1 MTKKFSLLLALVLVP
16 VGVAADEGM
25 WTLDNFPAEIVLE
38 RYGVEIDQTWLDQT
52 RLATT
57 RIDGGCSGSFVSPNG
72 LVLTNHHCVQRC
84 AGQMSSAEN
93 PIAETGFL
101 ARATEDEVR
110 CESEQLSV
118 LVGIEEI
125 TAAVEQ
131 AVAGKPEAEANQER
145 KQTLT
150 RLEQACKEDAGAA
163 GQNLFCESVALY
175 NGGQYFLYK
184 YKRYDD
190 VRMVFLP
197 ETAVAAFGGDP
208 DNFNYPRWC
217 LDMAFLR
224 VYEDGQP
231 ASTPE
236 FLRWRR
242 QGAAKG
248 EPVFVAG
255 HPGSTQR
262 LLTVAELEHLRNTV
276 LPPTIE
282 HAAELRGRLI
292 QYAKTGD
299 EPRRIAQRLIQGVEN
314 GIKVRRNRLRSLLDA
329 GLMASKRTEE
339 AELKNLVGTDPE
351 LADAGGAWDEI
362 AAALATY
369 RTFRDPHR
377 FIESGTAFSGTL
389 FGYARTLVR
398 AAAERQ
404 KPNEERLREYTEA
417 ALPRRQQRTL
427 AARPIYPEFEEVQ
440 LSFSLEKMREHLG
453 PDSRFVHQ
461 ILGSESPDQVA
472 HRLVSGTRLDDPAV
486 RAELWEGGQA
496 AIEAS
501 DDPLILLARAIDED
515 ARALRQRYEDEVEAP
530 MEAASEKI
538 ARARFAVYGTST
550 YPDAT
555 FTARLTFGAIEGWM
569 EKGEKVEPFTQT
581 ARLFERTTGQDPF
594 RLPPSWLQVR
604 DELDMTTRFN
614 TIANT
619 DIIGGNSGSPM
630 IDAGGRLVGLVF
642 DGNIHSIAGA
652 YWFDPEVNR
661 TVAVHPEVILEALE
675 VVYGADRLLAE
686 IEVVEPQVEPM
697 QLGGADLP

>member
-1 MTKKFSLLLALVLVP
+1 MTKKSLLLLALVLVP
-16 VGVAADEGM
+16 AGLGADEGM
-25 WTLDNFPAEIVLE
+25 WTLDNFPTETVRE
-38 RYGVEIDQTWLDQT
+38 RYGVEIDPAWLDRT

-101 ARATEDEVR
+101 ARTTEDEVR
-110 CESEQLSV
+110 CESEQISV
-118 LVGIEEI
+118 LIGIEEI

-131 AVAGKPEAEANQER
+131 AVAGKPEAEANQQR

-150 RLEQACKEDAGAA
+150 RLEHACKEEASSAGED
-163 GQNLFCESVALY
+163 LFCESVALY

-224 VYEDGQP
+224 VYENGQP

-242 QGAAKG
+242 QGAADG

-255 HPGSTQR
+255 HPGATQR

-299 EPRRIAQRLIQGVEN
+299 EPHRIAQRLIQGVEN

-329 GLMASKRTEE
+329 GLMASKRAEE
-339 AELKNLVGTDPE
+339 AELESLVGADPE
-351 LADAGGAWDEI
+351 LADVAGAWDEI

-404 KPNEERLREYTEA
+404 RPNEERLREYTEA
-417 ALPRRQQRTL
+417 ALPRHQQRTL

-453 PDSRFVHQ
+453 PDSRFVHE

-486 RAELWEGGQA
+486 RAELWEGGQN

-515 ARALRQRYEDEVEAP
+515 ARALRRRYEDEVEAP
-530 MEAASEKI
+530 METASEKI

-555 FTARLTFGAIEGWM
+555 FTARLTFGAIEGWL
-569 EKGEKVEPFTQT
+569 EKGEKVEPFTET

-594 RLPPSWLQVR
+594 RLPPSWLEAR
-604 DELDMTTRFN
+604 DELGMTTRFN
-614 TIANT
+614 TVANT

-630 IDAGGRLVGLVF
+630 IDAEGRLVGLVF

-686 IEVVEPQVEPM
+686 IEVVDPRVEPM
-697 QLGGADLP
+697 RLGGGAR

>member
-1 MTKKFSLLLALVLVP
+1 MTKKFLLLLALVLVP
-16 VGVAADEGM
+16 AGVGADEGM
-25 WTLDNFPAEIVLE
+25 WTLDNFPTETVRE
-38 RYGVEIDQTWLDQT
+38 RYGVEIDPAWLDRT

-110 CESEQLSV
+110 CESEQISV

-150 RLEQACKEDAGAA
+150 RLEQACKEDATAA

-242 QGAAKG
+242 QGATKG

-314 GIKVRRNRLRSLLDA
+314 GIKVRRNRLRALLDA

-339 AELKNLVGTDPE
+339 AELKSLVGADPE
-351 LADAGGAWDEI
+351 LADVAGAWDEI

-398 AAAERQ
+398 AGAERQ
-404 KPNEERLREYTEA
+404 KPNEERLREYTES

-472 HRLVSGTRLDDPAV
+472 QRLVSGTRLDDPAV
-486 RAELWEGGQA
+486 RAELWEGGQT

-515 ARALRQRYEDEVEAP
+515 ARSLRRRYEDEVEAP
-530 MEAASEKI
+530 METASEKI

-555 FTARLTFGAIEGWM
+555 FTARLTFGTVEGWM
-569 EKGEKVEPFTQT
+569 EKGEKIEPFTQT

-594 RLPPSWLQVR
+594 RLPPSWLQAR

-614 TIANT
+614 TVATT

-630 IDAGGRLVGLVF
+630 IDAEGRLVGLVF

-661 TVAVHPEVILEALE
+661 TVAVHPGVILEALE

-686 IEVVEPQVEPM
+686 IEVVEPRVEPM
-697 QLGGADLP
+697 RLGGGAP